1 MMEITT
7 LELVKQHLRY
17 DSDDQNDLLD
27 AYRQAA
33 ESAVLSYVTD
43 TFEADATT
51 GVVTYPAQFTQAVL
65 LLCGYYD
72 QYRNIEGDMPS
83 DGNYLPPPV
92 RALLFPF
99 RSPTVV

>member
-1 MMEITT
+1 MAITT

-17 DSDDQNDLLD
+17 DSDDEDALLE

-33 ESAVLSYVTD
+33 ESAVFSYVTD
-43 TFEADATT
+43 TFSADATT

-72 QYRNIEGDMPS
+72 QYRNIEGEMPS
-83 DGNYLPPPV
+83 DGNYLLPPV